1 MRVTV
6 ERIDGHLAPIC
17 AGASRMHVGFDPD
30 TVLLTM
36 TCPFCGKRTLRNLV
50 EGDAFEVN
58 HRRSCRLEQI
68 MRRLKAHPELAGPP
82 VVIVLG

>member
-1 MRVTV
+1 MA
-6 ERIDGHLAPIC
+6 L
-17 AGASRMHVGFDPD
+17 SQ

-36 TCPFCGKRTLRNLV
+36 ACPFCGKRTLRLLV
-50 EGDAFEVN
+50 EDDAFEVN

-68 MRRLKAHPELAGPP
+68 MRRIKAHPELAGPP